1 MNLLEQAKKMSMIYK
16 SNPKLDVIFVGGSVS
31 RGWDDRF
38 SDIELF
44 LIWDE
49 PPDDED
55 RMDPIKAVNGTILDF
70 HPYEEGEWSETYLA
84 DGTKFEIS
92 SFLTSTIEA
101 YIQSMTKGDISLD
114 KQCLIGAFAD
124 GLPLKGERQFGNH
137 AESLFP
143 YPKILKDNLILH
155 FFNFDGRWQNRE
167 ALIHRRDSLFLHS
180 LLVEVSQKLIIT
192 LSAVND
198 MYIHHPGLKWLR
210 ETCERMGARPDHL
223 TERIH
228 RLLTYTDPAR
238 SVEELEGLIAETGQL
253 LQDRLPHLDLTDQL
267 ERAKAVRPGVKG
279 D

>member
-1 MNLLEQAKKMSMIYK
+1 MNLLEQARKMAELYK

-31 RGWDDRF
+31 RGWDDHF

-44 LIWDE
+44 LLWDE
-49 PPDDED
+49 PPEDED
-55 RMDPIKAVNGTILDF
+55 RMDPIKAVDGTILDF
-70 HPYEEGEWSETYLA
+70 HPYEEQEWSETYLVE
-84 DGTKFEIS
+84 GTKFEIS

-101 YIQSMTKGDISLD
+101 YIQSVKKGDISLD
-114 KQCLIGAFAD
+114 KQCLIGALAD
-124 GLPLKGERQFGNH
+124 GIPLKGERQFGNH
-137 AESLFP
+137 ATSLFP
-143 YPKILKDNLILH
+143 YPKNLKENLILR

-210 ETCERMGARPDHL
+210 ETCERMEARPDHL

-253 LQDRLPHLDLTDQL
+253 LQDRLPHLDLTDQF